1 MAERSRGSYARHM
14 YLNDANYYR
23 LGYQLAAQEMNVEC
37 TLKPQRDSPIP
48 RAMDILYGEFT
59 WAETSSPGRGRAR
72 DTASRF
78 LADAEATLAWY
89 DEREKTKWWWPF
101 PDKLTV
107 PEQRLRRFLQ
117 RTVIPCLQLVIAA
130 SLRDLNPAKAEDWA
144 RRVRLTAV
152 AEKVSYRGLYNLACF
167 EAGAEEEETGV
178 EGDGSVGR
186 ALDYLREA
194 LGEAPGNRAVELAS
208 WARKDPSLKRLQG
221 TREFERLIDRFDPG
235 RQHG

>member
-1 MAERSRGSYARHM
+1 MTEQARDSGARPK

-37 TLKPQRDSPIP
+37 TLKPRRDSDVP
-48 RAMDILYGEFT
+48 RAVDVLYGEFSR
-59 WAETSSPGRGRAR
+59 AEASTAGRGRAR

-107 PEQRLRRFLQ
+107 PERRLRRFLQ

-130 SLRDLNPAKAEDWA
+130 SLRDREVEKAEEWA
-144 RRVRLTAV
+144 QPVRLTAT
-152 AEKVSYRGLYNLACF
+152 AGEVSYRGLYNLACF
-167 EAGAEEEETGV
+167 EAGAEEEIKV
-178 EGDGSVGR
+178 EGEGSAGR

-194 LGEAPGNRAVELAS
+194 LVEAPGNRAAELAS
-208 WARKDPSLKRLQG
+208 WARKDPSLKPLQG
-221 TREFERLIDRFDPG
+221 TRGFEQLVDRFEPLRKVG
-235 RQHG
+235 

>member
-37 TLKPQRDSPIP
+37 TLKPQRDSAIP
-48 RAMDILYGEFT
+48 GAMDVLYGEFT
-59 WAETSSPGRGRAR
+59 RAETSFPGRGRAR

-78 LADAEATLAWY
+78 LADAEATLARY
-89 DEREKTKWWWPF
+89 DEREGAKGWWPF

-144 RRVRLTAV
+144 RLVRLAAV
-152 AEKVSYRGLYNLACF
+152 AEEVSYRGLYNLACF
-167 EAGAEEEETGV
+167 EAGAEEETRV
-178 EGDGSVGR
+178 EGEGSAGR

-221 TREFERLIDRFDPG
+221 TREFERLVDRFDPRRKRG
-235 RQHG
+235 